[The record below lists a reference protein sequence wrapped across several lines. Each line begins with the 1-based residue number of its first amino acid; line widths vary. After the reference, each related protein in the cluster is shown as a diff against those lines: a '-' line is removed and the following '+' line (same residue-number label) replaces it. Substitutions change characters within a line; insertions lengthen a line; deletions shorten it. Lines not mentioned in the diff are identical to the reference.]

1 MGRSVTGCHGL
12 KPGTARPKADTA
24 DQAYS
29 SIVLE
34 RCWQIIQDRPERQHA
49 VAMLRWQQ
57 DMKEGEIALDC

>member
-1 MGRSVTGCHGL
+1 LVIRTSSSAS
-12 KPGTARPKADTA
+12 PGPAAARRC
-24 DQAYS
+24 AYS

-34 RCWQIIQDRPERQHA
+34 RCWQIIQGRPERQHA